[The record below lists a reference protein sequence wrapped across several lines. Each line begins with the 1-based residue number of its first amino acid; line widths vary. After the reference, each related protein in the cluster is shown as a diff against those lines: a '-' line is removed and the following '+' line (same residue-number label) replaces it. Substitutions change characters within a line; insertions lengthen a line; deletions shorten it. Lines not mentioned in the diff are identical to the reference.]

1 MTTTPD
7 QTAGPDRP
15 LAVVTGAARGIGAEV
30 ARQLGRAGC
39 AVLVTARDLQAAQE
53 HAAALADE
61 DIEAE
66 AARLDIEDPATVA
79 DLAESLDRRPVA
91 ILVNNAAAFADWSET
106 ASAAD
111 LESARQVMDTNLF
124 GPWRVTQA
132 LLPALER
139 SAATHGSAQVVNVG
153 SGSGSHGDPRFGLSS
168 HPASV
173 SYAVSK
179 AALHALTVKM
189 AAELRERGIRVD
201 AVDPGLTAT
210 APGMAEM
217 GARPVAD
224 GARSVVTAALRAPDA
239 PTGTFSRDGAP
250 LAW

>member
-1 MTTTPD
+1 MSTTPVQD
-7 QTAGPDRP
+7 TGAARP
-15 LAVVTGAARGIGAEV
+15 LAVVTGAARGIGADV
-30 ARQLGRAGC
+30 ARQLGQAGY
-39 AVLVTARDLQAAQE
+39 AVLVTARDLDAAE
-53 HAAALADE
+53 GHAATLVADGL
-61 DIEAE
+61 EAE
-66 AARLDIEDPATVA
+66 PARLDIGDPASVA
-79 DLAESLDRRPVA
+79 DLAASLGPRPVA
-91 ILVNNAAAFADWSET
+91 VLVNNAAAFADWSET
-106 ASAAD
+106 ASGAD
-111 LESARQVMDTNLF
+111 LDNARQVMDTNLF

-139 SAATHGSAQVVNVG
+139 SVATRGSAQVVNVG
-153 SGSGSHGDPRFGLSS
+153 SGSGSHGDPQFGLSS

-189 AAELRERGIRVD
+189 ASELRDRGVRVD

-224 GARSVVTAALRAPDA
+224 GARSVVTAALLAADS
-239 PTGTFSRDGAP
+239 PTGTFTRDGTP

>member
-1 MTTTPD
+1 MTTTRD
-7 QTAGPDRP
+7 QDAGAARP
-15 LAVVTGAARGIGAEV
+15 LAVVTGSARGIGAEV
-30 ARQLGRAGC
+30 ARQLGRAGY
-39 AVLVTARDLQAAQE
+39 AVLVTARDLDAARQ
-53 HAAALADE
+53 HAAALA
-61 DIEAE
+61 AE
-66 AARLDIEDPATVA
+66 GLDAEPALLDISDPATVVA
-79 DLAESLDRRPVA
+79 LATALDQQPVA

-106 ASAAD
+106 ASVAD
-111 LESARQVMDTNLF
+111 LETARRVMDTNLF

-139 SAATHGSAQVVNVG
+139 SVATRGSAQVVNVG
-153 SGSGSHGDPRFGLSS
+153 SGSGSHGDTQFGLSS
-168 HPASV
+168 HPASA

-179 AALHALTVKM
+179 AALHALTVKL
-189 AAELRERGIRVD
+189 AAEVRERGIRVD

-224 GARSVVTAALRAPDA
+224 GARSVVAAALLPPDA